1 VAVPLS
7 RLLPHP
13 SYAGEATS
21 GDIALAQLARPVNFS
36 DAVLP
41 VCLPAPTLRFPPGT
55 RCVATGWGD
64 IREGGEVAP
73 AGDGGWGHPM
83 GLRGPNGDPVGSRG
97 A

>member
-1 VAVPLS
+1 VAVPLG

-21 GDIALAQLARPVNFS
+21 GDIALAQLAWPVTFS

-41 VCLPAPTLRFPPGT
+41 VCLPGPALRFPPGT

-64 IREGGEVAP
+64 IQEGGEWVL
-73 AGDGGWGHPM
+73 GGGRGWGAP
-83 GLRGPNGDPVGSRG
+83 
-97 A
+97 